1 MNAIVSSR
9 LAHYELLSSLGT
21 ILLARGRPKGSRTRS
36 NHKSLLL

>member
-21 ILLARGRPKGSRTRS
+21 ILLARGRPAEGFT
-36 NHKSLLL
+36 HQI